1 MREAVVDAK
10 VAVAEIQEAIARTDR
25 ELGLERQ
32 RLADAERRGRLAG
45 EIQDQET
52 VTVAER
58 FTAKHRERIAVLQ
71 HKLAA
76 QREELALAER
86 ELEEMHTQLKSAE
99 RDRPA
104 MQGERSTEQA
114 WRDVQGAG
122 GARPGMDLEDEL
134 LKSDLDRAGREAAA
148 ARQLEELKKKMRKGL
163 TTVLLLVLLQNLQ
176 QPPQPPPPD
185 FLKRAH
191 TYSIVAYDSVTGDLG
206 IAVQSKFPNVG
217 GLVPWARAGVGAVAT
232 QSLSNTDYGEKGLEL
247 IARGATAPEAMR
259 IIMRSDTR
267 PSQRQVGMVDAH
279 GNAASWTGDST
290 FDWAGG
296 KTGGRTDGQTGGKGQ
311 LITGR
316 GYAAQANIMVSDAT
330 VRNMAD
336 TFERTQG
343 SLADRLIAALVAGQ
357 AGGGDRRGM
366 QSAALLVVRA
376 NAGYLGTTDRYI
388 DIRVYDAP
396 DPIKELQR
404 LYALHK
410 LYFFT
415 TDSADLLPITPAL
428 QKELEAILLVE
439 PVNQPQKW
447 LAAPQPS
454 LNDTFLTALAN
465 FMYWENYDVRVRMDG
480 RIDRVALDDIRKNRK
495 RR

>member
-1 MREAVVDAK
+1 M
-10 VAVAEIQEAIARTDR
+10 
-25 ELGLERQ
+25 
-32 RLADAERRGRLAG
+32 
-45 EIQDQET
+45 
-52 VTVAER
+52 
-58 FTAKHRERIAVLQ
+58 FF
-71 HKLAA
+71 
-76 QREELALAER
+76 
-86 ELEEMHTQLKSAE
+86 
-99 RDRPA
+99 
-104 MQGERSTEQA
+104 
-114 WRDVQGAG
+114 
-122 GARPGMDLEDEL
+122 L
-134 LKSDLDRAGREAAA
+134 L
-148 ARQLEELKKKMRKGL
+148 
-163 TTVLLLVLLQNLQ
+163 LLQNLH
-176 QPPQPPPPD
+176 QPPQPPPAD

-191 TYSIVAYDSVTGDLG
+191 TYSIVAYDSATGDLG

-267 PSQRQVGMVDAH
+267 PSQRQVGMVDAR
-279 GNAASWTGDST
+279 GNSASWTGDST

-296 KTGGRTDGQTGGKGQ
+296 KTGGQAVTRLGGKGE
-311 LITGR
+311 LIVGR

-330 VRNMAD
+330 VRNLAE
-336 TFERTQG
+336 TFERTRG
-343 SLADRLIAALVAGQ
+343 TLADRLLAALVAGQ
-357 AGGGDRRGM
+357 AGGGDKRGM

-376 NAGYLGTTDRYI
+376 GAGYLGATDRYI

-404 LYALHK
+404 LYELHK

-415 TDSADLLPITPAL
+415 TDSADLVSITPAL
-428 QKELEAILLVE
+428 QKELEAILLAE
-439 PVNQPQKW
+439 PANQREKW

-454 LNDTFLTALAN
+454 VNEAFLTALAN

-480 RIDRVALDDIRKNRK
+480 KIDRVALEDIRKNRRA

>member
-1 MREAVVDAK
+1 M
-10 VAVAEIQEAIARTDR
+10 
-25 ELGLERQ
+25 LL
-32 RLADAERRGRLAG
+32 
-45 EIQDQET
+45 
-52 VTVAER
+52 
-58 FTAKHRERIAVLQ
+58 
-71 HKLAA
+71 
-76 QREELALAER
+76 LAL
-86 ELEEMHTQLKSAE
+86 
-99 RDRPA
+99 
-104 MQGERSTEQA
+104 
-114 WRDVQGAG
+114 
-122 GARPGMDLEDEL
+122 
-134 LKSDLDRAGREAAA
+134 
-148 ARQLEELKKKMRKGL
+148 
-163 TTVLLLVLLQNLQ
+163 LQTLQ

-185 FLKRAH
+185 LLKRAH

-206 IAVQSKFPNVG
+206 VAVQSKFPNVG
-217 GLVPWARAGVGAVAT
+217 GLVPWAHAGVGAVAT

-259 IIMRSDTR
+259 IIMRADQR

-296 KTGGRTDGQTGGKGQ
+296 RTGGRAAGQVGGKGQ
-311 LITGR
+311 LITGD

-330 VRNMAD
+330 VRNMAEA
-336 TFERTQG
+336 FERTSG

-404 LYALHK
+404 LYELHQ

-439 PVNQPQKW
+439 PKNQTEKW

-454 LNDTFLTALAN
+454 LNQTFLAALAN

-480 RIDRVALDDIRKNRK
+480 KIDRVVLDDIRKNRSRK
-495 RR
+495 

>member
-1 MREAVVDAK
+1 M
-10 VAVAEIQEAIARTDR
+10 
-25 ELGLERQ
+25 
-32 RLADAERRGRLAG
+32 
-45 EIQDQET
+45 
-52 VTVAER
+52 
-58 FTAKHRERIAVLQ
+58 FF
-71 HKLAA
+71 
-76 QREELALAER
+76 
-86 ELEEMHTQLKSAE
+86 
-99 RDRPA
+99 
-104 MQGERSTEQA
+104 
-114 WRDVQGAG
+114 
-122 GARPGMDLEDEL
+122 L
-134 LKSDLDRAGREAAA
+134 L
-148 ARQLEELKKKMRKGL
+148 
-163 TTVLLLVLLQNLQ
+163 LLQNLH
-176 QPPQPPPPD
+176 QPPQPPPAD

-191 TYSIVAYDSVTGDLG
+191 TYSIVAYDSATGDLG

-267 PSQRQVGMVDAH
+267 PSQRQVGMVDAR
-279 GNAASWTGDST
+279 GNSASWTGDST

-296 KTGGRTDGQTGGKGQ
+296 KTGGQAVTRLGGKGE
-311 LITGR
+311 LIVGR

-330 VRNMAD
+330 VRNMAE
-336 TFERTQG
+336 TFERTRG
-343 SLADRLIAALVAGQ
+343 TLADRLLAALVAGQ
-357 AGGGDRRGM
+357 AGGGDKRGM

-376 NAGYLGTTDRYI
+376 GAGYLGATDRYI

-404 LYALHK
+404 LYELHK

-415 TDSADLLPITPAL
+415 TDSADLVSITPAL
-428 QKELEAILLVE
+428 QKELEAILLAE
-439 PVNQPQKW
+439 PANQREKW

-454 LNDTFLTALAN
+454 VNEAFLTALAN

-480 RIDRVALDDIRKNRK
+480 KIDRVALEDIRKNRRA

>member
-1 MREAVVDAK
+1 M
-10 VAVAEIQEAIARTDR
+10 
-25 ELGLERQ
+25 
-32 RLADAERRGRLAG
+32 
-45 EIQDQET
+45 
-52 VTVAER
+52 
-58 FTAKHRERIAVLQ
+58 
-71 HKLAA
+71 
-76 QREELALAER
+76 
-86 ELEEMHTQLKSAE
+86 
-99 RDRPA
+99 
-104 MQGERSTEQA
+104 
-114 WRDVQGAG
+114 
-122 GARPGMDLEDEL
+122 
-134 LKSDLDRAGREAAA
+134 
-148 ARQLEELKKKMRKGL
+148 
-163 TTVLLLVLLQNLQ
+163 LLVLASLALQY
-176 QPPQPPPPD
+176 PERPPD
-185 FLKRAH
+185 LAKRAH

-217 GLVPWARAGVGAVAT
+217 GIVPWARAGIGAAAT
-232 QSLSNTDYGEKGLEL
+232 QSLSNTDYGDKGLDL
-247 IARGATAPEAMR
+247 LARGATAPEAMR
-259 IIMRSDTR
+259 IIMRSDPR

-279 GNAASWTGDST
+279 GNSASWTGDST

-296 KTGGRTDGQTGGKGQ
+296 RTGGRSDGRTGGKGQ

-316 GYAAQANIMVSDAT
+316 DYAAQANIMVSDAT
-330 VRNMAD
+330 VRNMAE
-336 TFERTQG
+336 TFERSRG

-357 AGGGDRRGM
+357 AGGGDKRGM

-376 NAGYLGTTDRYI
+376 NAGYLGNNDRYI

-415 TDSADLLPITPAL
+415 TDSADLMPITPAL
-428 QKELEAILLVE
+428 QKELETILLVE
-439 PVNQPQKW
+439 PANQREKW

-480 RIDRVALDDIRKNRK
+480 KIDRVVLEDIRKNRRP